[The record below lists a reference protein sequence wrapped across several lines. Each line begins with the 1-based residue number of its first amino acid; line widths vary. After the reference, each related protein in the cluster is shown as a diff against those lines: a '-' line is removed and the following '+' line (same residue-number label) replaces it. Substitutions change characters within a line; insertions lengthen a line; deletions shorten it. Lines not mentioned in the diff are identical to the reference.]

1 MNFDNYQ
8 LEVFVENINNQIQV
22 YQPDTHGERM
32 ILMDK
37 VLRRN
42 VRSNVV
48 PRMRFLGAVWGII
61 VIYKTIKNHR
71 DRESYLTTL
80 LRVTGVDYLVN
91 SSGEILS
98 EGTEITQSIANK
110 IKKTLKL
117 IEGMTVN
124 GVLKLF
130 NCLSIFFQTTELSL
144 ERLYYRKEG
153 RYRNFQKPVNT
164 HKLSEGIVIPMV
176 VIRSTSVP
184 QTNNKNDGL
193 KCINIPIY
201 RNTTDKNSSKSNS
214 NSATPTS
221 NNQRKVNKSNTN
233 NNGGTPTN
241 INLSKHSST
250 NRNISKSKSNNPN
263 PTNINQSKA
272 INANNSSVANK
283 KGSSL
288 KANTKKTTAN
298 NLGNTSYMSL
308 YNSMVNENKIPPA
321 DSPSKNNNKSPTQ
334 KSKPNN

>member
-1 MNFDNYQ
+1 MNHDNYQ
-8 LEVFVENINNQIQV
+8 LEVFVENINHRIQG
-22 YQPDTHGERM
+22 YQTDTLGERM

-117 IEGMTVN
+117 VEGMTVN

-144 ERLYYRKEG
+144 KRLHYMKEG
-153 RYRNFQKPVNT
+153 RYRDFHKPVNT
-164 HKLSEGIVIPMV
+164 HKLSEGIPIPVV

-184 QTNNKNDGL
+184 QTQNEKDVL
-193 KCINIPIY
+193 KCVNIPIY
-201 RNTTDKNSSKSNS
+201 RYTNDKNASNS
-214 NSATPTS
+214 NSATPTN
-221 NNQRKVNKSNTN
+221 NNQSKMEKSKNNKNGTTN
-233 NNGGTPTN
+233 NNQ
-241 INLSKHSST
+241 SKCNST
-250 NRNISKSKSNNPN
+250 NRNISKSKSNNTN
-263 PTNINQSKA
+263 PTNSNQSKA
-272 INANNSSVANK
+272 SNANNSSVANK

-288 KANTKKTTAN
+288 KASTKK
-298 NLGNTSYMSL
+298 
-308 YNSMVNENKIPPA
+308 NSK
-321 DSPSKNNNKSPTQ
+321 
-334 KSKPNN
+334 